1 MSVLPQEIHFIF
13 KFRFYAAKK
22 KNEIL
27 PFAAT
32 WMDLEGIM
40 ISEMNLTEKD
50 KFCMI
55 SLIDG
60 ILKIQQVSEYSK
72 KEADPQLW
80 RAS

>member
-1 MSVLPQEIHFIF
+1 M
-13 KFRFYAAKK
+13 
-22 KNEIL
+22 

-40 ISEMNLTEKD
+40 ISEMKLTEKD

-80 RAS
+80 RASWWSPEER